1 MVRGLF
7 FSVHMN
13 QDFLNHSNFIL
24 DRDSDP
30 LFNAMCFLD
39 RQGGIQLQNQ
49 VQMLERAKFPTPDRI
64 KVNQLG
70 FMFLH
75 QNRRGMNVRSD
86 YNGPF

>member
-1 MVRGLF
+1 
-7 FSVHMN
+7 
-13 QDFLNHSNFIL
+13 
-24 DRDSDP
+24 
-30 LFNAMCFLD
+30 
-39 RQGGIQLQNQ
+39 
-49 VQMLERAKFPTPDRI
+49 MLERAKFPTPDRI